1 MSINAKKTCREAGAV
16 MVVKPEH
23 GEFEVVRSEF
33 TWLQG

>member
-1 MSINAKKTCREAGAV
+1 MSINAKNLQEAGAV